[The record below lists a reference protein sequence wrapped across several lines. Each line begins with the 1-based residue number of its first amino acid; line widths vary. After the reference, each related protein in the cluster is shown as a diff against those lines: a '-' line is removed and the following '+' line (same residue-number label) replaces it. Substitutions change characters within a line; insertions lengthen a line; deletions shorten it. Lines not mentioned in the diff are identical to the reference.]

1 MPLMFFCIFAL
12 ALAIQKKLKMKT
24 ITPLQVN
31 QKINSLPASL
41 LQEVDKYIDF
51 LNYKY
56 SDWAEQLSEQQMQ
69 LIEKGIKDIEENR
82 LIPHKEAKERIKNY
96 IKNKSI

>member
-1 MPLMFFCIFAL
+1 
-12 ALAIQKKLKMKT
+12 MKT

-51 LNYKY
+51 LTYKY
-56 SDWAEQLSEQQMQ
+56 SDWADQLSEQQIKF
-69 LIEKGIKDIEENR
+69 IEKGTKDIEENR
-82 LIPHKEAKERIKNY
+82 LIPHKEAKERIKTY
-96 IKNKSI
+96 IQNKSV

>member
-1 MPLMFFCIFAL
+1 MPLMFFCIFVL

>member
-1 MPLMFFCIFAL
+1 
-12 ALAIQKKLKMKT
+12 MKT

-56 SDWAEQLSEQQMQ
+56 SDWAEQLSEQQTQ
-69 LIEKGIKDIEENR
+69 LIEKGIKDIEDNR
-82 LIPHKEAKERIKNY
+82 LIPHEEAKKRIKNY
-96 IKNKSI
+96 IKNKSV

>member
-1 MPLMFFCIFAL
+1 
-12 ALAIQKKLKMKT
+12 MKT

-31 QKINSLPASL
+31 KKINSLPASL

-51 LNYKY
+51 LTYKY
-56 SDWAEQLSEQQMQ
+56 SDWAEQLSEQQIQ
-69 LIEKGIKDIEENR
+69 LIEKGVKDIEENR

-96 IKNKSI
+96 IKNKSV